1 MHMTISCV
9 LDWAKNKETEHMEVW
24 NSLATRVN
32 NNIFLNHYIIHKHL
46 LNSWSWL
53 QFSVRIHA
61 KNVEDYIVITGQ
73 SSLWT
78 KQLCKNI
85 YKFLLIRRGGLL
97 ICFFLGWI
105 LAYMLTFRSNIFW
118 MTTQLFETIMF
129 FCKAKHSELVS
140 LKKCL
145 EKYCSWFGQLIS
157 IEISGVFPS
166 KWVSINF
173 LRQVKCCWG
182 LDSLPQSTT
191 YLGVPLF
198 LSKNRSND
206 LKLVKERL
214 ESKLSS
220 WKGMGRESNSN

>member
-85 YKFLLIRRGGLL
+85 YKYLLIRRGGLL
-97 ICFFLGWI
+97 ICFFFLFFLFWVGSWHTCWPSEVI
-105 LAYMLTFRSNIFW
+105 FLNDNSNIWNDNVFL
-118 MTTQLFETIMF
+118 QS
-129 FCKAKHSELVS
+129 KAL
-140 LKKCL
+140 
-145 EKYCSWFGQLIS
+145 WIS
-157 IEISGVFPS
+157 
-166 KWVSINF
+166 
-173 LRQVKCCWG
+173 
-182 LDSLPQSTT
+182 
-191 YLGVPLF
+191 
-198 LSKNRSND
+198 
-206 LKLVKERL
+206 
-214 ESKLSS
+214 
-220 WKGMGRESNSN
+220 

>member
-1 MHMTISCV
+1 MFFFCFFV
-9 LDWAKNKETEHMEVW
+9 
-24 NSLATRVN
+24 
-32 NNIFLNHYIIHKHL
+32 F
-46 LNSWSWL
+46 
-53 QFSVRIHA
+53 
-61 KNVEDYIVITGQ
+61 
-73 SSLWT
+73 
-78 KQLCKNI
+78 
-85 YKFLLIRRGGLL
+85 
-97 ICFFLGWI
+97 FFLGWI

-118 MTTQLFETIMF
+118 MTTQIFETIMF

-145 EKYCSWFGQLIS
+145 EKYCSWPGQLIS

-191 YLGVPLF
+191 YLGVPPF

-214 ESKLSS
+214 ENKLVAG
-220 WKGMGRESNSN
+220 KAGICHGRMSNSN